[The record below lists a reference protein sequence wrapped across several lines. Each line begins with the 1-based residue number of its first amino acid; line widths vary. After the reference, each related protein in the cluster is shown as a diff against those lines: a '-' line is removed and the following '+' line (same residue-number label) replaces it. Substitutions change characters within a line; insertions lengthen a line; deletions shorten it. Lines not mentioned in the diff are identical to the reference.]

1 MRNHYS
7 CFSYLSHHFGIRK
20 QFTPFTMLWFI
31 RAETSLNDYRFIN
44 HTSSAQNIHSFNQ
57 TVEWLFVGS
66 YSYENHYSTTL
77 P

>member
-1 MRNHYS
+1 M
-7 CFSYLSHHFGIRK
+7 
-20 QFTPFTMLWFI
+20 PFTMLWFI

-44 HTSSAQNIHSFNQ
+44 HTSSAQNIHSINQ